1 MYDNNEHK
9 VAILIGV
16 ICDKSK
22 INPDR
27 LKSEKTYTVWSGLK
41 R

>member
-1 MYDNNEHK
+1 MSNKNEHK
-9 VAILIGV
+9 VAIIIGA

-27 LKSEKTYTVWSGLK
+27 LKSEKTCTVGSWLK
-41 R
+41 W